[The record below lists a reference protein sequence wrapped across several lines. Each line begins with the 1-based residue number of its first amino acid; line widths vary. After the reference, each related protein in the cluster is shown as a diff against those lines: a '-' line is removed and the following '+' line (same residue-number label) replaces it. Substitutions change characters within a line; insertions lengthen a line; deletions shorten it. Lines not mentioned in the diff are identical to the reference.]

1 MPQVAQDVLVA
12 IAAPRITKN
21 PLTRTALLAVV
32 AAVATIALKSA
43 AYFVTGSVSLLSD
56 AVESTANLLAAMTA
70 LFAVWYA
77 ARPIDRNHNY
87 GHEKVEFFA
96 SGLEGTLIL
105 IAAGGIAYVAIE
117 RLLNPQPI
125 EGFGLGVV
133 IAVVASLINLVAA
146 RLLITTGRAHQS
158 IALEADGR
166 HLMTDVV
173 TSAGVVIG
181 LVLVRLT
188 GYHAIDP
195 LLALLVAANVLWTG
209 FSLIRVSIDG
219 LMDTA
224 LPERELHDLRQAI
237 EERLEENETYHALR
251 TRRAGSRKFVDFHL
265 LVPGDQSV
273 QRAHEITHRLED
285 AVNGVLPGAETTVHI
300 EPIEDP
306 SAWDDSPLVPIEQ
319 QDHPFVAAGHR
330 ETPISTV

>member
-1 MPQVAQDVLVA
+1 MAHVTV
-12 IAAPRITKN
+12 PRIPKN

-32 AAVATIALKSA
+32 AAVATIALKAA

-56 AVESTANLLAAMTA
+56 AVESTANFVAALTA

-105 IAAGGIAYVAIE
+105 IAAGGIAYLAIE
-117 RLLNPQPI
+117 RLLNPQPL
-125 EGFGLGVV
+125 EGFGPGVA
-133 IAVVASLINLVAA
+133 IAIVASLINVVVA
-146 RLLITTGRAHQS
+146 RLLIKTGRAHRS

-188 GYHAIDP
+188 GVDAIDP
-195 LLALLVAANVLWTG
+195 ILALVVAANVLWTG
-209 FSLIRVSIDG
+209 ISLIRASIDG

-224 LPERELHDLRQAI
+224 LPEQDVKDVRQAI
-237 EERLEENETYHALR
+237 EARLTADETYHALR
-251 TRRAGSRKFVDFHL
+251 TRRAGSRQFVDFHL

-273 QRAHEITHRLED
+273 HRAHEITHRIEH
-285 AVNGVLPGAETTVHI
+285 AVNEVLPGAETTVHI

-306 SAWDDSPLVPIEQ
+306 RAWDDSPLVPVEQ
-319 QDHPFVAAGHR
+319 QAGDERTSGAPSHR
-330 ETPISTV
+330 ASIVRLAR

>member
-1 MPQVAQDVLVA
+1 MA
-12 IAAPRITKN
+12 IVVPRIPKN

-32 AAVATIALKSA
+32 AAVATIALKTA
-43 AYFVTGSVSLLSD
+43 AYAVTGSVSLLSD
-56 AVESTANLLAAMTA
+56 AVESAANLLAAMTA

-117 RLLNPQPI
+117 RLFNPHPLA
-125 EGFGLGVV
+125 GYGPGVV
-133 IAVVASLINLVAA
+133 IAIVASLINLVVA
-146 RLLITTGRAHQS
+146 RLLIRTGRTHHS
-158 IALEADGR
+158 VALEADGR

-181 LVLVRLT
+181 LILVRIT
-188 GYHAIDP
+188 GINAIDP
-195 LLALLVAANVLWTG
+195 ILALIVAANVLWTG
-209 FSLIRVSIDG
+209 ISLLRVSIDG

-224 LPERELHDLRQAI
+224 LPERDVRDVRRAI
-237 EERLEENETYHALR
+237 ETHLEADETYHALR
-251 TRRAGSRKFVDFHL
+251 TRRAGSRQFVDFHL
-265 LVPGDQSV
+265 LIPGDQSV
-273 QRAHEITHRLED
+273 QRAHEITHRIET
-285 AVNGVLPGAETTVHI
+285 AVHEVLPRAETTVHI

-306 SAWDDSPLVPIEQ
+306 SAWDDSPLVPVEQ
-319 QDHPFVAAGHR
+319 AEQDARAFESPTHAASHGHLLHR
-330 ETPISTV
+330 

>member
-1 MPQVAQDVLVA
+1 VA
-12 IAAPRITKN
+12 IAAPHIPKN

-32 AAVATIALKSA
+32 AAVATIALKA
-43 AYFVTGSVSLLSD
+43 VAYYVTGSVSLLSD
-56 AVESTANLLAAMTA
+56 AVESSANLLAAMTA

-77 ARPIDRNHNY
+77 SRPIDRNHNY

-105 IAAGGIAYVAIE
+105 VAAGGIAYLAIE
-117 RLLNPQPI
+117 RLLNPHPI
-125 EGFGLGVV
+125 EGFGPGVL
-133 IAVVASLINLVAA
+133 IAIVASVINLVVA
-146 RLLITTGRAHQS
+146 RLLIKTGRAHQS

-181 LVLVRLT
+181 LVLVRIS
-188 GYHAIDP
+188 GYQAIDP
-195 LLALLVAANVLWTG
+195 ILALVVAANVLWTG
-209 FSLIRVSIDG
+209 YSLIRVSIDG

-224 LPERELHDLRQAI
+224 LPEGEVRELRRAI
-237 EERLEENETYHALR
+237 EGRLEQDETYHALR
-251 TRRAGSRKFVDFHL
+251 TRRAGSRRFVDFHL

-273 QRAHEITHRLED
+273 QRAHEITHRLEA

-306 SAWDDSPLVPIEQ
+306 RAWDDSPLVPVAQREQ
-319 QDHPFVAAGHR
+319 ATHTSDHHEHLV
-330 ETPISTV
+330 STS

>member
-1 MPQVAQDVLVA
+1 VA
-12 IAAPRITKN
+12 IAAPHIPQN

-32 AAVATIALKSA
+32 AAVATIALKAA
-43 AYFVTGSVSLLSD
+43 AYYVTGSVSLLSD
-56 AVESTANLLAAMTA
+56 AVESSANLLAAMTA

-105 IAAGGIAYVAIE
+105 IAAGGIAYLAIE
-117 RLLNPQPI
+117 RLLNPHPI
-125 EGFGLGVV
+125 EGFGPGIV
-133 IAVVASLINLVAA
+133 IAMVASVINLLVS
-146 RLLITTGRAHQS
+146 RLLIKTGRAHQS
-158 IALEADGR
+158 VALEADGR

-181 LVLVRLT
+181 LVLVRIS
-188 GYHAIDP
+188 GYQAIDSI
-195 LLALLVAANVLWTG
+195 LALVVAANVLWTG
-209 FSLIRVSIDG
+209 YSLIRVSIDG

-224 LPERELHDLRQAI
+224 LPEGEVRELRRAI
-237 EERLEENETYHALR
+237 EGRLEQDETYHALR
-251 TRRAGSRKFVDFHL
+251 TRRAGSRRFVDFHL

-273 QRAHEITHRLED
+273 QRAHEITHRLEA
-285 AVNGVLPGAETTVHI
+285 AVNRVLPGAETTVHI

-306 SAWDDSPLVPIEQ
+306 RAWDDSPLVPVEQ
-319 QDHPFVAAGHR
+319 RDHATQASSHHEDLV
-330 ETPISTV
+330 STR

>member
-1 MPQVAQDVLVA
+1 VA
-12 IAAPRITKN
+12 IVAPRIPKN

-43 AYFVTGSVSLLSD
+43 AYLVTGSVSLLSD
-56 AVESTANLLAAMTA
+56 AVESSANLLAAMTA

-105 IAAGGIAYVAIE
+105 IAAGGIAYLAIE

-125 EGFGLGVV
+125 EGYGAGVA
-133 IAVVASLINLVAA
+133 IAIVASVINLVVA
-146 RLLITTGRAHQS
+146 RLLIKTGRSHHS

-181 LVLVRLT
+181 LLLVRIT
-188 GYHAIDP
+188 GIGAIDP
-195 LLALLVAANVLWTG
+195 LLAIVVAANVLWTG
-209 FSLIRVSIDG
+209 ISLIRVSIDG

-224 LPERELHDLRQAI
+224 LPERDVRDLRRAIQAG
-237 EERLEENETYHALR
+237 LEEEETYHALR
-251 TRRAGSRKFVDFHL
+251 TRRAGSRTFVDFHL
-265 LVPGDQSV
+265 LVPGNQSV
-273 QRAHEITHRLED
+273 QRAHEITHRLEA
-285 AVNGVLPGAETTVHI
+285 AVDGVLPGAETTVHI

-306 SAWDDSPLVPIEQ
+306 SAWADSPLVPVEQ
-319 QDHPFVAAGHR
+319 QEQG
-330 ETPISTV
+330 STVSSQRGHPVSTL